1 MDRVDRYQSVQ
12 DQYEQAYRSACAAEM
27 WEFAARVRGQ
37 QADWAFDQERRSD
50 FRGFLDDAIRLA
62 DDHQLPELAQ
72 ELRLR
77 LSSFLLGRDPT
88 CEIAEDVR
96 EAASTKGQSSLTL
109 DELMLQANQAVS
121 AGEFDSAAEDL
132 QRADELALKI
142 PEKRWTI
149 QLELARVY
157 EALNDIETAVEHAEK
172 SLEIARGLQM
182 PMVIAQTLQSLI
194 LLRQRMPEEHQC
206 TLDREIEELQ
216 AVGSAD
222 DVGMTWLLC
231 AQRHQADARFE
242 CALSDLAL
250 AMKAQPGR
258 MTRRL
263 IVKQRVL
270 ALYELGRYE
279 EALNA
284 THEAISLLDDAM
296 TRDAGQSSSEWRDR
310 LAEVEGLH
318 MMAAWLHAKRQQTT
332 EAFQILDAGLAQ
344 SLRRQFE
351 LVGCASK
358 AEIKP
363 VSFKEV
369 REWLVADSAAIV
381 VFAVTRW
388 GTLGLVLSPEASEPI
403 AFELPLTGA
412 DLQKLVPS
420 EYSEIW
426 TAKILDAVPS
436 LSEKLLY
443 PMADTL
449 QGIAQR
455 CRVLYVV
462 PDGPLYLVP
471 FAALMVTDNVR
482 LIECCPL
489 ALTPSVG
496 ILKSLRARRSNE
508 KKHLC
513 VAVGAGSEDD
523 GKISFAEHAKAI
535 ASYPWTDCKLLLDD
549 STADQ
554 FLAAITGPS
563 VIHVSCH
570 GNVSE
575 EIVDTL
581 SASQLMFPDRLLSGR
596 ELIPLAGQ
604 VRASLVFLNACQSG
618 RFRPSLRS
626 EVNGFVRGFL
636 HAGAATLIAPLVH
649 VDPRS
654 AQRLAERF
662 YREWLNTDATKAE
675 ALHRAQLS
683 MLRDDVEL
691 YEWAAYALYG
701 DHQ

>member
-381 VFAVTRW
+381 Y
-388 GTLGLVLSPEASEPI
+388 SP
-403 AFELPLTGA
+403 
-412 DLQKLVPS
+412 
-420 EYSEIW
+420 
-426 TAKILDAVPS
+426 
-436 LSEKLLY
+436 
-443 PMADTL
+443 
-449 QGIAQR
+449 
-455 CRVLYVV
+455 
-462 PDGPLYLVP
+462 
-471 FAALMVTDNVR
+471 
-482 LIECCPL
+482 
-489 ALTPSVG
+489 
-496 ILKSLRARRSNE
+496 
-508 KKHLC
+508 
-513 VAVGAGSEDD
+513 
-523 GKISFAEHAKAI
+523 
-535 ASYPWTDCKLLLDD
+535 
-549 STADQ
+549 
-554 FLAAITGPS
+554 
-563 VIHVSCH
+563 
-570 GNVSE
+570 
-575 EIVDTL
+575 
-581 SASQLMFPDRLLSGR
+581 
-596 ELIPLAGQ
+596 
-604 VRASLVFLNACQSG
+604 
-618 RFRPSLRS
+618 
-626 EVNGFVRGFL
+626 
-636 HAGAATLIAPLVH
+636 
-649 VDPRS
+649 
-654 AQRLAERF
+654 
-662 YREWLNTDATKAE
+662 
-675 ALHRAQLS
+675 
-683 MLRDDVEL
+683 
-691 YEWAAYALYG
+691 
-701 DHQ
+701 